1 LSDLQMGSLRSI
13 FSMTEVTS
21 AMTIYEKG
29 ERDKEHAEMLALCFP
44 REARFLIFCGQA
56 PLDTQYSSSY
66 TSTVKKRCL
75 INLTYRME
83 GGSHG

>member
-1 LSDLQMGSLRSI
+1 
-13 FSMTEVTS
+13 MTEVTS

-44 REARFLIFCGQA
+44 REVCFLIFCGQA